1 MKNSQLGEI
10 IWESQHNGGRT
21 RNGPISISVSKVET
35 SVFIAGYERLP
46 NSKENYI
53 LRSLNPT
60 TGEVLWDKAY
70 GGNLGDKG
78 YGITISFNNGTVIVG
93 KSKSY
98 SSNIKDTNWL
108 VITDSSGNL

>member
-53 LRSLNPT
+53 LWSLNPT

-70 GGNLGDKG
+70 GGNLEYKDMELRFHLTMGPLLLESQNH
-78 YGITISFNNGTVIVG
+78 IPVILRIQIG
-93 KSKSY
+93 
-98 SSNIKDTNWL
+98 
-108 VITDSSGNL
+108 